1 MIPDVK
7 FYGTNVESGV
17 PQINMLLK
25 TRNAPSDSLTT
36 RATTDIPN
44 NTDQVHVRARG
55 RQAVLRLQSDDD
67 AAVDNRTGYKWRLG
81 YTRLVINPD
90 GRR

>member
-1 MIPDVK
+1 MPDVK
-7 FYGTNVESGV
+7 FYGTNVETGV

-25 TRNAPSDSLTT
+25 TRNAPSESLTT
-36 RATTDIPN
+36 KATTDISN

-55 RQAVLRLQSDDD
+55 RQAVIRFESDDD
-67 AAVDNRTGYKWRLG
+67 ASATGNDDVGWRVG
-81 YTRLVINPD
+81 ATRLNIRND